1 MDQKMFFIIL
11 IVFLITSEFYFMIRN
26 IIKYGV
32 YLLILIYIIKIINPT
47 ISSKIKNFL
56 NTLLNSDENFIISN
70 VSGLIKIIKKFFNIG
85 KLKIFD
91 NLFDDE
97 TNLNDE
103 LKFNNKINLNNI
115 FNDSTLNNSPDYNNL
130 FDDKLIK

>member
-11 IVFLITSEFYFMIRN
+11 IVLLITSEFYFMIRN
-26 IIKYGV
+26 IIKYGI
-32 YLLILIYIIKIINPT
+32 YLLILIYVIKIINPT
-47 ISSKIKNFL
+47 ISSNIKNFL

-91 NLFDDE
+91 NLFDGE

-115 FNDSTLNNSPDYNNL
+115 FNDSTLDNSPDYNNL

>member
-1 MDQKMFFIIL
+1 
-11 IVFLITSEFYFMIRN
+11 MIRN
-26 IIKYGV
+26 IIKYGI
-32 YLLILIYIIKIINPT
+32 YLLILIYVIKIINPT
-47 ISSKIKNFL
+47 ISSNIKNFL

-97 TNLNDE
+97 LKFNNKINLNDE

>member
-1 MDQKMFFIIL
+1 
-11 IVFLITSEFYFMIRN
+11 MIRN
-26 IIKYGV
+26 IIKYGI
-32 YLLILIYIIKIINPT
+32 YLLILIYVIKIINPT
-47 ISSKIKNFL
+47 ISSNIKNFL

-91 NLFDDE
+91 NLFDGE

-115 FNDSTLNNSPDYNNL
+115 FNDSTLDNSPDYNNL